1 MYALRNARPLA
12 RFVLLWFMLALGAAV
27 ASPLIKPQAVQ
38 FICTGSGA
46 IKVLRLADD
55 GTVQTGGHLLECPLC
70 VVSGAPPPAATTSV
84 QPSATPAHVSD
95 MGVAALLQARCA
107 PALPARGPPATT

>member
-1 MYALRNARPLA
+1 MYRLRSARPLA
-12 RFVLLWFMLALGAAV
+12 RFVLLWFMLALAAAV

-38 FICTGSGA
+38 LICTGSGA

-55 GTVQTGGHLLECPLC
+55 GTVQTGGHVLECPLC
-70 VVSGAPPPAATTSV
+70 VIADAPPPAMRTSV
-84 QPSATPAHVSD
+84 QLSATPARVTD
-95 MGVAALLQARCA
+95 RGVGARLQARCA